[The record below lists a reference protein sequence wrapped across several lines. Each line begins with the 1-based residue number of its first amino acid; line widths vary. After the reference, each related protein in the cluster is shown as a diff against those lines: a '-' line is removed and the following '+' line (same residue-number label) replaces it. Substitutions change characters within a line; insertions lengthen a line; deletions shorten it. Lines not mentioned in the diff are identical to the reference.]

1 MQAHAETSASAAMPS
16 SAALSNFVTLNNS
29 VLLPNSVVVFRG
41 MHAGSVVEARP
52 DIFYHG
58 TSIEAAMQI
67 QARGFDML
75 RSGTGAGNLLGKGL

>member
-1 MQAHAETSASAAMPS
+1 
-16 SAALSNFVTLNNS
+16 
-29 VLLPNSVVVFRG
+29 